1 MNEIDN
7 LETADDAGGVTI
19 PAEETDAASDP
30 TSPDAGDAGKDAG
43 QGGDTN
49 HDADTGSVTVTPLEP
64 AIPVT
69 VIDLRPPEESVKA
82 ELVRLGLCYDRVDQA
97 AGTEIWR
104 DYARHLMA
112 EFPDDAGEPVTLTDV
127 RTGIARRLT
136 RDQVIDVTRIIVSG
150 EEQS

>member
-1 MNEIDN
+1 MNETDN
-7 LETADDAGGVTI
+7 PETADDAGGVTI

-30 TSPDAGDAGKDAG
+30 TTPDAGGTGQDAG
-43 QGGDTN
+43 QGDKN
-49 HDADTGSVTVTPLEP
+49 HDADTGPVTVTPLEP

-112 EFPDDAGEPVTLTDV
+112 EFPDDAGEPVTLTDI
-127 RTGIARRLT
+127 RTGIDRRLT
-136 RDQVIDVTRIIVSG
+136 RDQLIDVTRIIVSG
-150 EEQS
+150 EERS

>member
-1 MNEIDN
+1 MNEPDN
-7 LETADDAGGVTI
+7 HETADDAGGVTI
-19 PAEETDAASDP
+19 PAEETDAASAP
-30 TSPDAGDAGKDAG
+30 TSPDAGDTGQDAG
-43 QGGDTN
+43 QDDTN

-112 EFPDDAGEPVTLTDV
+112 EFPNDAGEPVTLTDI
-127 RTGIARRLT
+127 RTGIDRRLT
-136 RDQVIDVTRIIVSG
+136 RDQLIDVTRIIVSG
-150 EEQS
+150 EERS

>member
-1 MNEIDN
+1 MNETDN
-7 LETADDAGGVTI
+7 PETADDACGVTI

-30 TSPDAGDAGKDAG
+30 ATPDAGGTG
-43 QGGDTN
+43 Q
-49 HDADTGSVTVTPLEP
+49 DADTGPVTVTPLEP

-82 ELVRLGLCYDRVDQA
+82 ELVRLGLCYDRVDQT

-104 DYARHLMA
+104 DYSRHLMA
-112 EFPDDAGEPVTLTDV
+112 EFPNDAGEPVTLTDL

-136 RDQVIDVTRIIVSG
+136 RDQLTDVTRIIVSG
-150 EEQS
+150 EDRS

>member
-1 MNEIDN
+1 MNEADN
-7 LETADDAGGVTI
+7 PETAEDAGGVTI
-19 PAEETDAASDP
+19 PAEEIDAASDT
-30 TSPDAGDAGKDAG
+30 TSPDAGDTGQDAG
-43 QGGDTN
+43 QGDMN

-82 ELVRLGLCYDRVDQA
+82 ELVRLGLCYDRVDQT

-112 EFPDDAGEPVTLTDV
+112 EFPNDAGEPVTLTDI

-136 RDQVIDVTRIIVSG
+136 RDQLTDVTRIIVSG
-150 EEQS
+150 EERS

>member
-1 MNEIDN
+1 MNETDN
-7 LETADDAGGVTI
+7 HETADDAGGVTI

-30 TSPDAGDAGKDAG
+30 TSPDAGDTG
-43 QGGDTN
+43 QDDTN
-49 HDADTGSVTVTPLEP
+49 PDADTGPVTATPLEP

-112 EFPDDAGEPVTLTDV
+112 EFPDDAGEPVTLTDL

-136 RDQVIDVTRIIVSG
+136 RDQLTDVTRIIVSG

>member
-1 MNEIDN
+1 MNETDN
-7 LETADDAGGVTI
+7 HETADDAGGVTI

-30 TSPDAGDAGKDAG
+30 TSPDAGDTG
-43 QGGDTN
+43 Q
-49 HDADTGSVTVTPLEP
+49 DADTGSVTVTPLEP

-82 ELVRLGLCYDRVDQA
+82 ELVRLGLCYDRVDQSV
-97 AGTEIWR
+97 GTEIWR

-112 EFPDDAGEPVTLTDV
+112 EFPNDAGEPVTLTDL

-136 RDQVIDVTRIIVSG
+136 RDQLTDVTRIIVSG
-150 EEQS
+150 EERS

>member
-1 MNEIDN
+1 MNETDN
-7 LETADDAGGVTI
+7 PETAEDAGGVTI
-19 PAEETDAASDP
+19 PAEEIDAASDT
-30 TSPDAGDAGKDAG
+30 TSPDAGDTGQDAG
-43 QGGDTN
+43 QGDMN

-82 ELVRLGLCYDRVDQA
+82 ELVRLGLCYDRVDQT

-112 EFPDDAGEPVTLTDV
+112 EFPNDAGEPVTLTDI

-136 RDQVIDVTRIIVSG
+136 RDQLTDVTRIIVSG
-150 EEQS
+150 EERS

>member
-1 MNEIDN
+1 MNETDN

-19 PAEETDAASDP
+19 HAEETDAASDT
-30 TSPDAGDAGKDAG
+30 TSPDAGDTGQDAG
-43 QGGDTN
+43 QGDTN
-49 HDADTGSVTVTPLEP
+49 LDADTGSVTVTPLEP

-112 EFPDDAGEPVTLTDV
+112 EFPNDAGEPVTFTDV

-136 RDQVIDVTRIIVSG
+136 RDQLIDVTRIIVSG
-150 EEQS
+150 EERS

>member
-1 MNEIDN
+1 M
-7 LETADDAGGVTI
+7 
-19 PAEETDAASDP
+19 S
-30 TSPDAGDAGKDAG
+30 
-43 QGGDTN
+43 
-49 HDADTGSVTVTPLEP
+49 
-64 AIPVT
+64 

-112 EFPDDAGEPVTLTDV
+112 EFPDDAGEPVTLTDL

-136 RDQVIDVTRIIVSG
+136 RDQLTDVTRIIVSG